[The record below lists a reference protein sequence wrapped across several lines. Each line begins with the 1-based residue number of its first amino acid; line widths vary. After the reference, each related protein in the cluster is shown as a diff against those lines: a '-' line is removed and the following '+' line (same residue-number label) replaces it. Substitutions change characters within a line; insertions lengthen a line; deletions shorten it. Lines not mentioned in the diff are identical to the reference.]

1 MWVYGKKRKIKILRT
16 QAQKA
21 LWFIESYGLEIS
33 GLTAMSDAGQRVNLN
48 CTKPEERQKEKQERT
63 FKNLSEKEEDVEK
76 VLYLMDKFCAGNQVY
91 HELVL
96 VSIVCFIIFLSRTNY
111 GQLTITTHPILY

>member
-1 MWVYGKKRKIKILRT
+1 MAKKIKLLRT
-16 QAQKA
+16 QEQKA
-21 LWFIESYGLEIS
+21 LWFIESYGLKIS

-63 FKNLSEKEEDVEK
+63 FKNLSEKEDDVEK

-91 HELVL
+91 HELVQ
-96 VSIVCFIIFLSRTNY
+96 VSGVCFIIFLSRTNY
-111 GQLTITTHPILY
+111 GQLTITTYPILY

>member
-1 MWVYGKKRKIKILRT
+1 MWVNGKKIKLLRT

-48 CTKPEERQKEKQERT
+48 FTKPEEGQKEKQKRT
-63 FKNLSEKEEDVEK
+63 FKNL
-76 VLYLMDKFCAGNQVY
+76 
-91 HELVL
+91 
-96 VSIVCFIIFLSRTNY
+96 
-111 GQLTITTHPILY
+111 